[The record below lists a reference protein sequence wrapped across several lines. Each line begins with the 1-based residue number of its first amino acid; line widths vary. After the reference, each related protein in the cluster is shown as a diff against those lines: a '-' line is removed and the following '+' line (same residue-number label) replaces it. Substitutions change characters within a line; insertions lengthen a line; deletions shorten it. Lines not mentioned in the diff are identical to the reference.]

1 MARRN
6 EWKELVIPCIAMVAV
21 ECSNVTGGILFKAAS
36 FKGMSYFVFTA
47 YSYLLSTLVFLFIAA
62 LFKRKTLFPPLKFP
76 LFSRIFL
83 LGLLGFSG
91 QLCLFKGIQ
100 LSSPTLASALGN
112 LTPALTFML
121 AVFFRIEKVAI
132 RSSSCQAKIIG
143 TFTSIFGALVIT
155 FYKGPKL
162 FSLSSSVSLQRP
174 LVFMSYES
182 NWIIGGLLEAVAY
195 LILSLAYI
203 IQSQVMKI
211 YPEEITVSLFS
222 GLLGTIISLP
232 ICILAEPNLSS
243 WKLSSNVA
251 VVAVLYTG
259 LFGLC
264 FGLGVHVWGI
274 RLMGPVFVASFKP
287 TSIVIAVVMSAIFLG
302 EAVFLGS
309 VFGTLI
315 LSTGLYS
322 ILWGKAREEEE
333 ELIDDSNTINGRVPL
348 LQSQQS

>member
-121 AVFFRIEKVAI
+121 AVFF
-132 RSSSCQAKIIG
+132 S
-143 TFTSIFGALVIT
+143 
-155 FYKGPKL
+155 
-162 FSLSSSVSLQRP
+162 
-174 LVFMSYES
+174 
-182 NWIIGGLLEAVAY
+182 GGLLEAVAY

-222 GLLGTIISLP
+222 GLFGTIISLP

-302 EAVFLGS
+302 EAVFLG
-309 VFGTLI
+309 
-315 LSTGLYS
+315 
-322 ILWGKAREEEE
+322 
-333 ELIDDSNTINGRVPL
+333 
-348 LQSQQS
+348 

>member
-1 MARRN
+1 MSRRN

-36 FKGMSYFVFTA
+36 FKRMSYFVFTA
-47 YSYLLSTLVFLFIAA
+47 YSYLLSTLVFLFIAG
-62 LFKRKTLFPPLKFP
+62 LFKRKTLLPPLKFP

-83 LGLLGFSG
+83 IGLLGFPG

-100 LSSPTLASALGN
+100 LSSPTLASAIGN
-112 LTPALTFML
+112 LTPALIFML

-162 FSLSSSVSLQRP
+162 FSLSSSVSLQRS

-211 YPEEITVSLFS
+211 YPEEITVNLFS
-222 GLLGTIISLP
+222 GLFGTIISLP

-243 WKLSSNVA
+243 WELSSNYLKVA
-251 VVAVLYTG
+251 LLAFLA
-259 LFGLC
+259 
-264 FGLGVHVWGI
+264 GLGTFRVMFWISVHVWGI
-274 RLMGPVFVASFKP
+274 RLKGPVFVASFRP
-287 TSIVIAVVMSAIFLG
+287 TSIAIAVVMSAIFLG
-302 EAVFLGS
+302 EACVRNSNFIYGIVFR
-309 VFGTLI
+309 TM
-315 LSTGLYS
+315 
-322 ILWGKAREEEE
+322 GKSKRRKRR
-333 ELIDDSNTINGRVPL
+333 NNR
-348 LQSQQS
+348 

>member
-1 MARRN
+1 
-6 EWKELVIPCIAMVAV
+6 
-21 ECSNVTGGILFKAAS
+21 
-36 FKGMSYFVFTA
+36 
-47 YSYLLSTLVFLFIAA
+47 
-62 LFKRKTLFPPLKFP
+62 KTLFPPLKFP

-121 AVFFRIEKVAI
+121 AVFFR
-132 RSSSCQAKIIG
+132 
-143 TFTSIFGALVIT
+143 
-155 FYKGPKL
+155 
-162 FSLSSSVSLQRP
+162 P

-182 NWIIGGLLEAVAY
+182 NWIIGGLLEAIAY

-222 GLLGTIISLP
+222 GLFGTIISLP

-264 FGLGVHVWGI
+264 FALGVHVWGI
-274 RLMGPVFVASFKP
+274 RLMGPVFVASSKP
-287 TSIVIAVVMSAIFLG
+287 TSVVIAVVMSAIFLG

-322 ILWGKAREEEE
+322 VLWGKAREEEE